1 MQNLKIII
9 LQRVFR
15 KNNALFYFEYPNKA
29 TNLDTGKEFIN
40 DKIYQSCKDSRLLP
54 LNHVEAEREYLQ
66 NEEYYEKILL
76 KYLNTVV

>member
-9 LQRVFR
+9 LQRVFK

-29 TNLDTGKEFIN
+29 TNLDTGKEFTN
-40 DKIYQSCKDSRLLP
+40 DKIYQSFKDSRLLP
-54 LNHVEAEREYLQ
+54 PNHVQAEREYLQ

-76 KYLNTVV
+76 KYLNVII

>member
-9 LQRVFR
+9 LQRVFK

-29 TNLDTGKEFIN
+29 TNLDTGKKFTN
-40 DKIYQSCKDSRLLP
+40 DKIYQSFKDNRLLP
-54 LNHVEAEREYLQ
+54 IKYHEAEREYLQ

-76 KYLNTVV
+76 KYLNTIV